1 MKSQNLSGRKIRV
14 QFKLQLLLKLK
25 FFRSKNLLQNP
36 VRDQKL
42 RKWKWNVGFLW
53 NLLPQKRLKKFLAK
67 KRLKIRELVL
77 NLSRKFFKSYPAV
90 STATEEAG
98 LTGHMVITKQKI
110 EEDFPD
116 SRRMSTESL
125 SSQDSNDSRVSIFSK
140 IFCMRK
146 SLHFS
151 YWKARFQ
158 INWNLI
164 SAFIHLLDQM
174 NFISV

>member
-1 MKSQNLSGRKIRV
+1 M
-14 QFKLQLLLKLK
+14 
-25 FFRSKNLLQNP
+25 
-36 VRDQKL
+36 
-42 RKWKWNVGFLW
+42 
-53 NLLPQKRLKKFLAK
+53 PQKRLKKFLAK

-125 SSQDSNDSRVSIFSK
+125 SSQDSNDSRVSIFFENLLHEK
-140 IFCMRK
+140 IFAFLILK
-146 SLHFS
+146 SSISNQL
-151 YWKARFQ
+151 K
-158 INWNLI
+158 

-174 NFISV
+174 NFISVFLVESHKYLIASYLQ